1 MRNLRSAIILLV
13 AFGLPGSLRGEGP
26 EEGVDLPIE
35 AWPPTHI
42 PMPSPDEFEG
52 SPLPLQGV
60 ELSPHPEMVPEAT
73 RRRVRTVYRGPA
85 DVAVAVPGVFVHQ
98 PQQVRVSER
107 TAELWIKLPAN
118 AYVSVN
124 FVEYSPVGGFR
135 IFKTKL
141 SSHEPRRYYIDA
153 WCPCPGSCDR
163 ESLGA
168 PKDSPHVNVDENGM
182 LYVDLLPG
190 DRVVI
195 DYTGKTPCPEII
207 PTTTAPVADS
217 AAAPQTTDERT
228 PATTKVEAAQL
239 PPAPP
244 ENVETPNETP
254 ASP

>member
-26 EEGVDLPIE
+26 EEGVALPIE
-35 AWPPTHI
+35 SWPPTHI

-60 ELSPHPEMVPEAT
+60 ELSPHPEMVREAT
-73 RRRVRTVYRGPA
+73 RRRVRTDYRGPA
-85 DVAVAVPGVFVHQ
+85 QLAVAAPGVFVHQ

-124 FVEYSPVGGFR
+124 FVEYSPVGGLR

-141 SSHEPRRYYIDA
+141 SSHEARRYYIDA

-182 LYVDLLPG
+182 RYVDLMPG

-195 DYTGKTPCPEII
+195 DYTGKEPCPEIQRHTI
-207 PTTTAPVADS
+207 SASGA
-217 AAAPQTTDERT
+217 AAAPAKAAAAVPEASASSSVAPNT
-228 PATTKVEAAQL
+228 PETSDTA
-239 PPAPP
+239 PAVPMP
-244 ENVETPNETP
+244 LQQ
-254 ASP
+254 